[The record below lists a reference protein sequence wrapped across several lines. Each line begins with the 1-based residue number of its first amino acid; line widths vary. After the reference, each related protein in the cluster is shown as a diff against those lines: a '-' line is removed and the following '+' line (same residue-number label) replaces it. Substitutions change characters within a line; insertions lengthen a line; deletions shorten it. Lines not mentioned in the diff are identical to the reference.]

1 MEREKLSLWIIK
13 PANCCPWHNRHT
25 LLGDRIGDGIEC
37 LFITIL
43 LLCQNRVVN
52 SIFLIFFKNQLMFH
66 FPPEVLLVCLPW
78 LIPVCSISGLRGV
91 TLDSSNKTFDKG
103 TSHHIQQ
110 RNTNFAG
117 KHNEFRILAPS
128 SEFISLHSS
137 RNGSWHQLLRICPG
151 PWSDSLH

>member
-1 MEREKLSLWIIK
+1 MSTKIRQFAI
-13 PANCCPWHNRHT
+13 
-25 LLGDRIGDGIEC
+25 D
-37 LFITIL
+37 FF
-43 LLCQNRVVN
+43 LCNVAGV
-52 SIFLIFFKNQLMFH
+52 FAMA
-66 FPPEVLLVCLPW
+66 W

-137 RNGSWHQLLRICPG
+137 RNGSWHQFVGGAMLSRCPG
-151 PWSDSLH
+151 PIVCINLIIDTIIIVLIGPMGKCSYCERKELNTK

>member
-1 MEREKLSLWIIK
+1 M
-13 PANCCPWHNRHT
+13 
-25 LLGDRIGDGIEC
+25 
-37 LFITIL
+37 
-43 LLCQNRVVN
+43 
-52 SIFLIFFKNQLMFH
+52 H
-66 FPPEVLLVCLPW
+66 FPPEVLLVFAMAW
-78 LIPVCSISGLRGV
+78 LIPVCSIAGLRGV

-137 RNGSWHQLLRICPG
+137 RNGSWHQFVGGAVLRICPG
-151 PWSDSLH
+151 PIVCINLIIDTIIIVLIGPMGKCVIVSVKN